1 MSISN
6 SKPTVILADDHG
18 AMLVRTQ
25 QILADEFRILAT
37 ASDGLQA
44 VRAAVKSPPDIL
56 VLDIGMPGLDGIQVG
71 REIRRLGFDCKI
83 VFLTVQEDD
92 DYVDAAR
99 SLNASY
105 VLKPRMHTDLLT
117 AIEETLAGRIF
128 VSPFSAVES
137 TRPA

>member
-1 MSISN
+1 MSTN
-6 SKPTVILADDHG
+6 SKPTVILADDHD

-25 QILADEFRILAT
+25 QLLVDDFDILAT

-44 VRAAVKSPPDIL
+44 VRAAIQHTPNLL

-71 REIRRLGFDCKI
+71 REVRRLGLDCKI

-99 SLNASY
+99 FLNASY

-117 AIEETLAGRIF
+117 AIEETLAGRLF
-128 VSPFSAVES
+128 VSPFAAVES
-137 TRPA
+137 TRQA